1 MGKRRPL
8 KPLTKVV
15 LDASTLI
22 KMVLPEDNEEN
33 IKEALTLFRQFTRRE
48 STILL
53 PSFWSYE
60 VGNILIRK
68 LPIGLFIEKFDFLL
82 SQAIQEYSFNRVENL
97 TIGKFAKLHHVTF
110 YDASYYLLAIFTDS
124 IFITADNKCFM
135 LRVTSLPIRE
145 EFFDPIVSAD

>member
-124 IFITADNKCFM
+124 IFITADNKYFM
-135 LRVTSLPIRE
+135 QFKGDKHLLLLGDIK
-145 EFFDPIVSAD
+145 F